1 MREEQEEVV
10 PLAASKEEDLDYKP
24 EEEEE
29 PGRLTEK
36 QVGDPPRRRNQ
47 GDSASEISS
56 EEEEVPHPRKFS
68 KGLGGHHP
76 YFRKGREQLGKSV
89 PKEKKGV
96 ENRDRFDV
104 RRIKWES
111 LDWLKSMIKENSDWA
126 KAELSTP
133 YAHDLQYMGSEWE
146 RKIDGNEDDSNME
159 DKSVDKNW
167 EDHEK
172 PEEAWTDLVIMDGK
186 YDRSDDYPDPVEFH
200 LCRERWWT
208 DVMAKALQKNELLWY
223 LFTRKLLSYWSRM
236 KCACLMIMS
245 YSLRWI
251 LIGCVG
257 Y

>member
-1 MREEQEEVV
+1 MNTKHKVSLGGGRKKANTGEEERIHQVMEEDLRRASCWAAYRKEGNSDLREEQEEVV

-111 LDWLKSMIKENSDWA
+111 LDWLKSMIKENLDWV
-126 KAELSTP
+126 KAELSTH
-133 YAHDLQYMGSEWE
+133 YAHELEYVGSEWE
-146 RKIDGNEDDSNME
+146 RKLDGNEKDS
-159 DKSVDKNW
+159 
-167 EDHEK
+167 
-172 PEEAWTDLVIMDGK
+172 
-186 YDRSDDYPDPVEFH
+186 Y
-200 LCRERWWT
+200 
-208 DVMAKALQKNELLWY
+208 
-223 LFTRKLLSYWSRM
+223 
-236 KCACLMIMS
+236 
-245 YSLRWI
+245 
-251 LIGCVG
+251 
-257 Y
+257 